1 LKNDASKNSG
11 TKKRHQARSR
21 SEDSIFFLLQ
31 IDLEI
36 KMWTKSTKIMEKG
49 EDGVLESENQPFAV
63 PSFTK
68 IKGKTTFPRKWSLL
82 GF

>member
-1 LKNDASKNSG
+1 
-11 TKKRHQARSR
+11 
-21 SEDSIFFLLQ
+21 
-31 IDLEI
+31 
-36 KMWTKSTKIMEKG
+36 MWTKSAKIMEKG

-68 IKGKTTFPRKWSLL
+68 IKGKTAFPGKGSLL